1 MDLTTP
7 RKVGKS
13 TLEVTPLGFGGG
25 HIGSPF
31 VTNEDSLKTV
41 ASAWESG
48 VRFYDTAPF
57 YGLGRSE
64 RRLGLAL
71 SGVGDA
77 PEEVPSR
84 DSYRVN
90 TKVGKT
96 LVPEPLRDASKKS
109 FTPKGAVKA
118 VRDPRSGFRLA
129 YDYTHDAILRQHE
142 DSLQRLGLSSVDSL
156 TIHDMDYGYHTQ
168 EQMESHLHELSAEG
182 GGGAT
187 ALEGLRASGSIS
199 AIGCGSNLD
208 FSNAESWI
216 GSDHEDLCE
225 QIADLVDLDFFVI
238 AGAYTLLETRAIRR
252 LLPLCE
258 ERNIGV
264 IAATPYA
271 GGWLVAPDAPDAT
284 YMYAPPS
291 EEIVERA
298 RSMNAICERHGVP
311 LAAAA
316 LQFPLAHPKVAAVIP
331 GAKTPQEA
339 AENYR
344 HMHTHVP
351 EEVWQSF
358 KDEGLLDPAAPTPA

>member
-13 TLEVTPLGFGGG
+13 GLEVTPLGFGGG

-71 SGVGDA
+71 SGVAEAGT
-77 PEEVPSR
+77 VPPR
-84 DSYRVN
+84 DQYRVN

-96 LVPEPLRDASKKS
+96 LVPEPVRDASKKTL
-109 FTPKGAVKA
+109 TPKGRARTA
-118 VRDPRSGFRLA
+118 RDPLSGFRLA
-129 YDYTHDAILRQHE
+129 YDYRHDAILRQHE

-187 ALEGLRASGSIS
+187 ALQELRASGSIS

-216 GSDHEDLCE
+216 DSDHEDLCE

-238 AGAYTLLETRAIRR
+238 AGALRCWKRGPCGGFCLCARR
-252 LLPLCE
+252 
-258 ERNIGV
+258 
-264 IAATPYA
+264 
-271 GGWLVAPDAPDAT
+271 
-284 YMYAPPS
+284 
-291 EEIVERA
+291 EISA
-298 RSMNAICERHGVP
+298 
-311 LAAAA
+311 
-316 LQFPLAHPKVAAVIP
+316 
-331 GAKTPQEA
+331 
-339 AENYR
+339 
-344 HMHTHVP
+344 
-351 EEVWQSF
+351 
-358 KDEGLLDPAAPTPA
+358 